1 MKTKAAIEVLEARVV
16 PATVFAI
23 ESGTNHLVAFDSAHP
38 DVLTQD
44 LLVTGLTGSQ
54 VVVGLDFNQDTG
66 KLFAFAAQ
74 DDGAMRSGRAYTIDP
89 ATGVATPFGAVTFNK
104 LADTGTYGL
113 DVDPTDGSIRLTN
126 GANQNFGI
134 IANGNFNGNTL
145 DEPNVNE
152 NIAAIAYD
160 HNFGS
165 QTTTLYGYNFLTDEL
180 VTVGS
185 IGQAPDSVSSG
196 IVHPIAKATVNGQ
209 AILSDSASIGFDIAG
224 PVGAADQGWLSLSRS
239 GSTHLYQVDLATAAL
254 TDLGKIG
261 DGTRK
266 FDELAVSV
274 DAPAPTITGTKAT
287 WTDID
292 GDLVTLTVSKG
303 TLTPANFRMLAG
315 VNGSA
320 LQSLTLDATFA
331 GANVTLVAKPGP
343 LGGDGTVN
351 VGRILAP
358 GVDLGN
364 VIVPG
369 DLVEIDAG
377 NAAAPAP
384 SVKLL
389 SVRSFHAYDT
399 ALLGGAEQAIS
410 SLADGAGKIA
420 VAGDF
425 GGHLELG
432 TGKTGA
438 ISVGG
443 DLRGSDASYSGSII
457 SQSSIGTLLVKGS
470 LHGGEGFSSG
480 TIAAKTIA
488 STKIGGSLLGN
499 NAPASGSL
507 RLFAAGTAKIA
518 IGGSLIGGVGN
529 LSGSV
534 EAHGTTSAVIGGSLQ
549 GGHGIFSGSLFSDQ
563 PTGSFLKSAVIK
575 GSVTSDD
582 NTSGLYFDRI
592 GQVTIGGDVR
602 GTADHPTLIAARLS
616 SAAQTQAAS
625 LGIARLTILGNLDH
639 GLIGA
644 GVDSKFA
651 GLNPDAAIGV
661 ISIGKDLIASSIVA
675 GIDRTNGMVG
685 DADDQFAGGN
695 AGSTDVIARIAGLTV
710 GGQIQGTAGG
720 PVDRFGIEAESIGF
734 IKIGKTK
741 LALTAAKDD
750 LTTAFTADV
759 RVREF

>member
-1 MKTKAAIEVLEARVV
+1 MQTPSAIEALETRVV

-44 LLVTGLTGSQ
+44 IVVTGLTGSQ
-54 VVVGLDFNQDTG
+54 VVVALDFNQDTG
-66 KLFAFAAQ
+66 KLFAFAVQ
-74 DDGAMRSGRAYTIDP
+74 DNGSTRSGRAYTIDP
-89 ATGVATPFGAVTFNK
+89 STGVATPFGAISFNS

-113 DVDPTDGSIRLTN
+113 DVDPTDGSVRLTN

-134 IANGNFNGNTL
+134 IANGNFNGNAL
-145 DEPNVNE
+145 DQPNANE

-165 QTTTLYGYNFLTDEL
+165 QSTTLYGYNFLNDTL

-185 IGQAPDSVSSG
+185 IGQTPDDVGSG

-209 AILSDSASIGFDIAG
+209 TIVSDSSSIGFDIAG
-224 PVGAADQGWLSLSRS
+224 PVGAPDQGWLSLSRS
-239 GSTHLYQVDLATAAL
+239 GSTHFYQVDLATAAL

-266 FDELAVSV
+266 FDELTVSV
-274 DAPAPTITGTKAT
+274 DAPAPTITDAKAT

-331 GANVTLVAKPGP
+331 GANVTIVAKPGP
-343 LGGDGTVN
+343 LGGDGIVN
-351 VGRILAP
+351 VGRILAT

-369 DLVEIDAG
+369 DLAEIDAG

-384 SVKLL
+384 SVKQL
-389 SVRSFHAYDT
+389 SVRSFHAFDS
-399 ALLGGAEQAIS
+399 ALLGGAQQAIS
-410 SLADGAGKIA
+410 TLADGAGKIT

-432 TGKTGA
+432 NGKTGA

-443 DLRGSDASYSGSII
+443 DLRGSDASSSGSII
-457 SQSSIGTLLVKGS
+457 SQSSIGSVLVKGS
-470 LHGGEGFSSG
+470 LRGGDGFSSG
-480 TIAAKTIA
+480 SITAKTIA
-488 STKIGGSLLGN
+488 STKIGGSLLGDF
-499 NAPASGSL
+499 ATASGSL

-518 IGGSLIGGVGN
+518 IGGSLMGGDGN

-534 EAHGTTSAVIGGSLQ
+534 ESHGTTSIVIGGSVQ

-602 GTADHPTLIAARLS
+602 GTADHPALIGARLS

-625 LGIARLTILGNLDH
+625 LGIAKLTILGNLDH
-639 GLIGA
+639 GRIGA
-644 GVDSKFA
+644 GVDTNFV
-651 GLNPDAAIGV
+651 GQNPDAALGLITV
-661 ISIGKDLIASSIVA
+661 GKDFVASSIVA
-675 GIDRTNGMVG
+675 GINKTNGMIG

-695 AGSTDVIARIAGLTV
+695 AGSTDVIARLAGLTV
-710 GGQIQGTAGG
+710 GGQVQGTIGG
-720 PVDRFGIEAESIGF
+720 PLDRFGIEAESIGF
-734 IKIGKTK
+734 IKIGKAK
-741 LALTAAKDD
+741 LALSAGKDD
-750 LTTAFTADV
+750 LTIGFTADV